1 MFARIAKKLWS
12 PASSRSVVNG
22 PSRQTAF
29 ARLNVEALEAR
40 NVLTSTLYV
49 DFGDNFGT
57 GLTGTMGGLQNTV
70 APGSNT
76 NVNGP
81 QMDDQFGVPFA
92 DSDPFTMTSF
102 NQIYG
107 GVAAQM
113 RATVMTLVRRYYE
126 PLDITVV
133 ELTSSA
139 QIVNGISVRG
149 ASSLNDISLTL
160 DANEAAAKDND
171 CYVLVGQMVIGS
183 GNYNPATDGLIG
195 IADGDDLNATANQR
209 DDTAVIT
216 LRGNA
221 YTTDVLAFA
230 IAHEAGHNFGLRH
243 TFGNFPSSSPGI
255 NNAIHESDIMSYLAG
270 GTFVGGTLDGYTM
283 FTRYPMVLGD
293 GNISNNVRS
302 ANPTPFDQL
311 ANDPQIGAAAGTTY
325 ITGTGANDII
335 TITRSGGIA
344 NVTVQA
350 FNDSAYTS
358 AITVPGTGSTTY
370 SYSVSLAN
378 PLLIDGGARSDRFVI
393 DAALGQQ
400 VLIRGMGGDT
410 GNAEDADQL
419 VISGPAA
426 TATYTPGTNSAL
438 GLDGHTDFRG
448 TVTVG
453 ATVVRFQEFD
463 AGSSVRMTGVASVT
477 LQTPLASDSLIFD
490 TVSVNA
496 VVNQRVSGTT
506 GGIFAVPLLFSGATS
521 FILDSAT
528 ADVGVGDDTVTVST
542 WVPTILGNV
551 TLNLG
556 AGNDTVFLSAGAT
569 AAITTLTINADAGN
583 DNIIVTAWTPTS
595 LTNVAFN
602 VGTEDDTVT
611 ISVPLLGTA
620 ITAFA
625 LNGNDGNDRLNLN
638 FDNLSLTGG
647 GSIAFNGGNGTDT
660 IGITNNVTTTT
671 LGTNTVTSSGGGTV
685 NLTSVESAV
694 LTGGASAN
702 SFVVNNWNGTSATII
717 GGAGTDNLSIS
728 QGVVASAIFTPSNSA
743 TNGLSGTVVLPALS
757 LSFSQFEAGS
767 TMTMTG
773 AAAATVQT
781 LGGSDVLTLSTGS
794 AATRSRTTG
803 TTAGVA
809 VAPLEFIGATS
820 FTVDTG
826 NGDSSTGND
835 SITVGSLVNSGLTS
849 IVVTTGAGADTV
861 SINTAFTGST
871 LQTVTVSGGNE
882 NDTLNVS
889 MDSFTLLGANVF
901 TYNGDAGT
909 DAMNITNNAA
919 TMTLTTTAAQSSS
932 GGQLNYTTV
941 EAASFTGGA
950 SANTY
955 NINGWNGSSLTL
967 NGGGGNDLFALAA
980 ATGNLNDVAGN
991 ISIDGG
997 AGTADELRLFDDGVG
1012 NALSANYTIGTSSV
1026 STVMSNGAA
1035 RSLTGVTFNS
1045 TLESILLEG
1054 TSVANT
1060 FFVTP
1065 SINTKITVDGNAQG
1079 VGTKDDLQVDFIGT
1093 GGRNIVNQVPGGGT
1107 WKFPGSGTPLFGV
1120 RSDVV
1125 FAGME
1130 NFNNQLAFGSAGSAT
1145 ANTSAPWVKYVDLVS
1160 GEVVEFL
1167 AYESSFRG
1175 GVQVLTADITDG
1187 TGFGAPDGIPEII
1200 TAPGRGRAP
1209 EIRVFTSAGVELTRF
1224 RQMVYATNNLNG
1236 VNIAVGNIDAD
1247 ALPEL
1252 IVVPQRGVVEVRV
1265 FDIVAGNADPITNN
1279 PLYRFN
1285 AFPKNFIGGAA
1296 VGAGD
1301 LDGDGRSE
1309 IIVGSGSGMVS
1320 TVVVFNP
1327 VVNFPAIIAP
1337 NAATPAN
1344 PPIAWAKYTNFFAN
1358 NFLGGISSVS
1368 VGRINGDLTPDI
1380 IVGQGQGGNSLIAM
1394 LDGTSGRRQPNG
1406 SYTATTQAAAQ
1417 FSAYSDKGNKA
1428 AVYAAV
1434 RDSDNDGIIDMIFT
1448 GQAADGRTKGV
1459 IRVFRPTA
1467 PFPLG
1472 VVPIFGNIQP
1482 TGVTVG

>member
-12 PASSRSVVNG
+12 PITSNRASSKTNR
-22 PSRQTAF
+22 RATF
-29 ARLNVEALEAR
+29 AQLNVEALEAR
-40 NVLTSTLYV
+40 NVLTSTLYI

-57 GLTGTMGGLQNTV
+57 GLTGTIGGLQNTV

-81 QMDDQFGVPFA
+81 QMDDLSTGIPFA
-92 DSDPFTMTSF
+92 NSDPFTMTSF

-107 GVAAQM
+107 GAAATM
-113 RATVMTLVRRYYE
+113 RATIMTLVRRFYE

-133 ELTSSA
+133 ELTAGA
-139 QIVNGISVRG
+139 QIVNGVSVRG
-149 ASSLNDISLTL
+149 ASSLNDVSLTL
-160 DANEAAAKDND
+160 DANEAAIKDTD
-171 CYVLVGQMVIGS
+171 CYVLVGQMIIGA
-183 GNYNPATDGLIG
+183 GNYNPGADGLVG
-195 IADGDDLNATANQR
+195 IADADDLNSRSNLR

-216 LRGNA
+216 LNGNS
-221 YTTDVLAFA
+221 YSSELLAFG

-243 TFGNFPSSSPGI
+243 TFGNFPTSAPGI
-255 NNAIHESDIMSYLAG
+255 SNAIHESDIMSYLAG
-270 GTFVGGTLDGYTM
+270 ATFGGFSM
-283 FTRYPMVLGD
+283 FTRYPMVIGD
-293 GNISNNVRS
+293 GNSSNNVLS
-302 ANPTPFDQL
+302 ASPTPFDQM
-311 ANDPQIGAAAGTTY
+311 ANDANIGAAPGVTY

-335 TITRSGGIA
+335 TITRNGGIA

-358 AITVPGTGSTTY
+358 SINVPFFGGTTY

-393 DAALGQQ
+393 DASLGQQ

-410 GNAEDADQL
+410 GNVEDADQL
-419 VISGPAA
+419 VISGTAA
-426 TATYTPGTNSAL
+426 SATYTPGTNSAR

-448 TVTVG
+448 TLTVG

-463 AGSSVRMTGVASVT
+463 AGSSVRMSGISSVT
-477 LQTPLASDSLIFD
+477 WQSPLASDGLIFD
-490 TVSVNA
+490 TVSVNG

-528 ADVGVGDDTVTVST
+528 ADVGGGNDTVTVNT

-551 TLNLG
+551 MLNLG
-556 AGNDTVFLSAGAT
+556 DGNDTVFLSAGAT
-569 AAITTLTINADAGN
+569 AAITSLTINADAGN

-611 ISVPLLGTA
+611 ISAPLLGTA

-625 LNGNDGNDRLNLN
+625 LNGNDGNDQLNLVN

-660 IGITNNVTTTT
+660 IGVTNNVATMT

-694 LTGGASAN
+694 LTGGAAAN
-702 SFVVNNWNGTSATII
+702 SFVVNNWTGTSATII
-717 GGAGTDNLSIS
+717 GGAGTDSLSIS
-728 QGVVASAIFTPSNSA
+728 QGAVASAVFTPSNSA
-743 TNGLSGTVVLPALS
+743 ANGLSGTVTLPALS

-781 LGGSDVLTLSTGS
+781 LGGSDVLALDNAGS
-794 AATRSRTTG
+794 VTRSRVTG
-803 TTAGVA
+803 TTAGIA
-809 VAPLEFIGATS
+809 VAPLQFIGATS
-820 FTVDTG
+820 FTVDVG

-835 SITVGSLVNSGLTS
+835 SVSVGLLINSGLTAVVVS
-849 IVVTTGAGADTV
+849 IGAGSDTV
-861 SINTAFTGST
+861 SFGTAFTGST
-871 LQTVTVSGGNE
+871 LQNVTVNGGTE
-882 NDTLNVS
+882 NDVLNVS
-889 MDSFTLLGANVF
+889 IDNYALPVGGGAF
-901 TYNGDAGT
+901 TYDGGLGSDV
-909 DAMNITNNAA
+909 MNISNNVA
-919 TMTLTTTAAQSSS
+919 TMTLTNASATSSS
-932 GGQLNYTTV
+932 GGVLTYNSV
-941 EAASFTGGA
+941 ENAALSGGA
-950 SANTY
+950 GNNTFNISA
-955 NINGWNGSSLTL
+955 WSGSTLAL
-967 NGGGGNDLFALAA
+967 NGGDGNDTFALAG
-980 ATGNLNDVAGN
+980 GNLDV
-991 ISIDGG
+991 ISGTTAVDGG
-997 AGTADELRLFDDGVG
+997 AGTTDQLQLFDNGS
-1012 NALSANYTIGTSSV
+1012 ALSANYTIGTANV
-1026 STVMSNGAA
+1026 TTVLSNGTARTFGGVSFTSAVESLSLAA
-1035 RSLTGVTFNS
+1035 TTA
-1045 TLESILLEG
+1045 
-1054 TSVANT
+1054 ANT

-1065 SINTKITVDGNAQG
+1065 SVTTTINIDGNLPTGA
-1079 VGTKDDLQVDFIGT
+1079 VKDDLEVNFVGT
-1093 GGRNIVNQVPGGGT
+1093 GGRQITYDAPSGNGN

-1120 RSDVV
+1120 RKDINFLSI
-1125 FAGME
+1125 E
-1130 NFNNQLAFGSAGSAT
+1130 KFNNQIAFGSAGSVA
-1145 ANTSAPWVKYVDLVS
+1145 ANTSAPVVKYVDLVS

-1175 GVQVLTADITDG
+1175 GVQVLTADITDA

-1209 EIRVFTSAGVELTRF
+1209 EIRVFTSAGVELTRY

-1247 ALPEL
+1247 PLPEL
-1252 IVVPQRGVVEVRV
+1252 IVVPQRGVAEVRV

-1285 AFPKNFIGGAA
+1285 AFPTNFIGGAA

-1301 LDGDGRSE
+1301 LNGDGRSE
-1309 IIVGSGSGMVS
+1309 IIVGSGSGIAAS
-1320 TVVVFNP
+1320 LVVFNP
-1327 VVNFPAIIAP
+1327 LVNFPGLIAP
-1337 NAATPAN
+1337 NAATPAA
-1344 PPIAWAKYTNFFAN
+1344 PPIAWAKYTGFFAN

-1394 LDGTSGRRQPNG
+1394 LDGNSGRRQGNG
-1406 SYTATTQAAAQ
+1406 SYAATTQAAAQ
-1417 FSAYSDKGNKA
+1417 FSAYSDTGNKS

-1434 RDSDNDGIIDMIFT
+1434 RDSDGDGIIDMIFT

-1467 PFPLG
+1467 PLPPG
-1472 VVPIFGNIQP
+1472 VLPIFGNTQP

>member
-1 MFARIAKKLWS
+1 MFARIFKELSSLKT
-12 PASSRSVVNG
+12 SSRA
-22 PSRQTAF
+22 SRKKNRQATF
-29 ARLNVEALEAR
+29 AQLNVEALEAR

-57 GLTGTMGGLQNTV
+57 GLNGTIGGLQNTV

-81 QMDDQFGVPFA
+81 QMDNLTTGVPFA
-92 DSDPFTMTSF
+92 DTDPFTMTSF

-107 GVAAQM
+107 GAAASM
-113 RATVMTLVRRYYE
+113 RASIMSLVRRFYE

-133 ELTSSA
+133 ELTASA
-139 QIVNGISVRG
+139 QIVNGVSVRG
-149 ASSLNDISLTL
+149 ASSLNDVSLTL
-160 DANEAAAKDND
+160 DANEAAVKDND
-171 CYVLVGQMVIGS
+171 CYILVGQMIIGA
-183 GNYNPATDGLIG
+183 GNYNPGADGLVG
-195 IADGDDLNATANQR
+195 IADLDDLLARSNLR

-216 LRGNA
+216 LNG
-221 YTTDVLAFA
+221 TTWSTELLAFG
-230 IAHEAGHNFGLRH
+230 IAHEGAHNFGLRH
-243 TFGNFPSSSPGI
+243 TFGNFPSSAPGI
-255 NNAIHESDIMSYLAG
+255 SSAIHESDIMSYLAG
-270 GTFVGGTLDGYTM
+270 GTFGGFSM
-283 FTRYPMVLGD
+283 FTRYPMVMGD
-293 GNISNNVRS
+293 GNTSNNVLS
-302 ANPTPFDQL
+302 ATPTPFDQM
-311 ANDPQIGAAAGTTY
+311 ANDANIGAVPGTTY

-335 TITRSGGIA
+335 TVTRSGALA
-344 NVTVQA
+344 NITVQA
-350 FNDSAYTS
+350 FNDAAYTS
-358 AITVPGTGSTTY
+358 SITVPFFGGTTY

-378 PLLIDGGARSDRFVI
+378 PLLIDAGARSDRIVI
-393 DAALGQQ
+393 DASLGQQ

-419 VISGPAA
+419 VISGVAA
-426 TATYTPGTNSAL
+426 AATYTPGTNNTL

-463 AGSSVRMTGVASVT
+463 AGSSVRMTGITSVT

-490 TVSVNA
+490 TVSVSG

-569 AAITTLTINADAGN
+569 AAITTLTVNADAGN

-595 LTNVAFN
+595 LTTVAFN

-611 ISVPLLGTA
+611 ISAPLFGTA

-660 IGITNNVTTTT
+660 IGVTNNVTTTT

-685 NLTSVESAV
+685 NLTAVENAV
-694 LTGGASAN
+694 LTGGAAAN
-702 SFVVNNWNGTSATII
+702 SFVVNNLNGSSATII
-717 GGAGTDNLSIS
+717 GGTGTDNLSIS
-728 QGVVASAIFTPSNSA
+728 QGAVASAVFSPSNSA
-743 TNGLSGTVVLPALS
+743 VNGLSGTVVLPALS
-757 LSFSQFEAGS
+757 LAFSQFEAGS
-767 TMTMTG
+767 TMTLTG

-781 LGGSDVLTLSTGS
+781 LGGSDVLTLGTGS
-794 AATRSRTTG
+794 AATRSRVTG
-803 TTAGVA
+803 TTAGIA

-820 FTVDTG
+820 FNVDAG
-826 NGDSSTGND
+826 NGDTTTGND
-835 SITVGSLVNSGLTS
+835 TVTVGSLVNSGVTA
-849 IVVTTGAGADTV
+849 VVVSTGAGADTTNF
-861 SINTAFTGST
+861 NTPFTGST
-871 LQTVTVSGGNE
+871 LQTVTVNGGNE

-889 MDSFTLLGANVF
+889 MDSFALAGLNTF
-901 TYNGDAGT
+901 TFNGDAGT

-919 TMTLTTTAAQSSS
+919 TMTLSTTAAQIAV
-932 GGQLNYTTV
+932 GNQLNYTTV
-941 EAASFTGGA
+941 ETASFMGGA
-950 SANTY
+950 AANTY
-955 NINGWNGSSLTL
+955 NINSWNGSSLAL
-967 NGGGGNDLFALAA
+967 NGGGGNDIFVLAP
-980 ATGNLNDVAGN
+980 ATGNLNAVAGGV
-991 ISIDGG
+991 SVDGG
-997 AGTADELRLFDDGVG
+997 TGTADELRLFDDGAG
-1012 NALSANYTIGTSSV
+1012 NALSANYTIGTSSIT
-1026 STVMSNGAA
+1026 TVMSNGAA
-1035 RSLTGVTFNS
+1035 RPLTGVTFNA
-1045 TLESILLEG
+1045 TLENILLEG
-1054 TSVANT
+1054 TSVANS
-1060 FFVTP
+1060 FSVTP
-1065 SINTKITVDGNAQG
+1065 STTAKITVDGNAQG
-1079 VGTKDDLQVDFIGT
+1079 VGTMDDLQVDFIGT
-1093 GGRNIVNQVPGGGT
+1093 GGRTLTNQVPGGGT

-1120 RSDVV
+1120 RQDVV

-1130 NFNNQLAFGSAGSAT
+1130 NFNNQFAMGSAGSVA
-1145 ANTSAPWVKYVDLVS
+1145 ANTSAPWVKFVDLVS

-1167 AYESSFRG
+1167 AYESTFRG
-1175 GVQVLTADITDG
+1175 GVQVLTADITDA

-1209 EIRVFTSAGVELTRF
+1209 EVRVFTSTGVELTRY

-1247 ALPEL
+1247 VFPEL

-1265 FDIVAGNADPITNN
+1265 FDIVAGNADPIANN
-1279 PLYRFN
+1279 AIYRFN
-1285 AFPKNFIGGAA
+1285 AFPKSFIGGAA

-1301 LDGDGRSE
+1301 IDGDGRSE
-1309 IIVGSGSGMVS
+1309 IVVGSGSGTAAS
-1320 TVVVFNP
+1320 VVVFNP
-1327 VVNFPAIIAP
+1327 AVNFPAVIAP

-1344 PPIAWAKYTNFFAN
+1344 PPVAWAKYTGFFNAK
-1358 NFLGGISSVS
+1358 FLGGISSVS
-1368 VGRINGDLTPDI
+1368 IGQINGGAADI

-1394 LDGTSGRRQPNG
+1394 LDGASGRRQVNG
-1406 SYTATTQAAAQ
+1406 SYAATTQAAAQ
-1417 FSAYSDKGNKA
+1417 FSAYSDTGNKS

-1434 RDSDNDGIIDMIFT
+1434 RDSDGDGIIDMIFT

-1472 VVPIFGNIQP
+1472 VVPIFGNAQP
-1482 TGVTVG
+1482 KGVTVG